1 MAQESAMNED
11 RLNIE
16 IRKFLK
22 TVGVTSQREIE
33 NAVRA
38 ADKAG
43 KLKGKTRLA
52 AKMTLSLPEIG
63 LSCSIDGAID
73 FETPYDPRSSSPSSA

>member
-1 MAQESAMNED
+1 MAVNEEQ
-11 RLNIE
+11 LNIE

-22 TVGVTSQREIE
+22 TVGVASQRHIE

-38 ADKAG
+38 ADTAG
-43 KLKGKTRLA
+43 KLKGKSRLA

-63 LSCSIDGAID
+63 LTHVIDGSIQFDEPA
-73 FETPYDPRSSSPSSA
+73 DPSSWSPSSA

>member
-1 MAQESAMNED
+1 MNEE

-22 TVGVTSQREIE
+22 LVGVTSQREIE

-38 ADKAG
+38 ADQAG

-63 LSCSIDGAID
+63 LSRGIDGTID
-73 FETPYDPRSSSPSSA
+73 FETPYDPRSSSPSIA

>member
-1 MAQESAMNED
+1 MNED

-33 NAVRA
+33 NAMRMTESQ
-38 ADKAG
+38 G

-63 LSCSIDGAID
+63 LTHVTDGTID
-73 FETPYDPRSSSPSSA
+73 FETPL

>member
-1 MAQESAMNED
+1 MNEE

-22 TVGVTSQREIE
+22 TVGVASQREIE

-38 ADKAG
+38 ADAGG

-52 AKMTLSLPEIG
+52 ARMTLSLPEIG
-63 LSCSIDGAID
+63 LSRVIDGTID
-73 FETPYDPRSSSPSSA
+73 FETAPYDPRSSSPSVA

>member
-1 MAQESAMNED
+1 MDKD

-33 NAVRA
+33 TAMRA
-38 ADKAG
+38 ADAGG
-43 KLKGKTRLA
+43 KLKGKSRVA

-63 LSCSIDGAID
+63 LTRIIDGTID
-73 FETPYDPRSSSPSSA
+73 FETPFDPSSRSPSSA